1 MNELQAAGVK
11 VITPLRAVPGI
22 VKVGFVEDP
31 WGVKIELLQD
41 AETLGFHHV
50 HLLAPDPVASMAWS
64 KERFGGETAKLNGVL
79 DGLKYGDVW
88 VFFAKGD
95 DLPSAGHAIDH
106 VGWRVPDLDRT
117 LTGLKAKNIK
127 VVQGPTTLTLATG
140 VVHYSSSAPARR
152 GHHLKA
158 ENVKPSA
165 GTAIDHIGFSFADA
179 DAKMNELQAA
189 GVRVITPLRAVP
201 GIVKVGFVEDP
212 WGVKIELL
220 QDAETLGFHHVHLL
234 APDPAASMAWYK
246 ERFGGET
253 AKLKGVLDGL
263 EYGDVWV
270 LVAKGD
276 ATPSVGHAIDHVG
289 WRVTDLDKTLTGL
302 KAKNIKVVQGPTALT
317 LATGVVHYSFVEDP
331 SGTKIEIVQR

>member
-1 MNELQAAGVK
+1 M
-11 VITPLRAVPGI
+11 LRAKVTAALAYFSLWAFAASAAAQTFPYDHIHLNVP
-22 VKVGFVEDP
+22 DP
-31 WGVKIELLQD
+31 AAAANWYEKYFGARRITE
-41 AETLGFHHV
+41 
-50 HLLAPDPVASMAWS
+50 APDRLM
-64 KERFGGETAKLNGVL
+64 FGSTRLL
-79 DGLKYGDVW
+79 FLK
-88 VFFAKGD
+88 
-95 DLPSAGHAIDH
+95 
-106 VGWRVPDLDRT
+106 
-117 LTGLKAKNIK
+117 KAD
-127 VVQGPTTLTLATG
+127 A
-140 VVHYSSSAPARR
+140 
-152 GHHLKA
+152 
-158 ENVKPSA
+158 KPSS
-165 GTAIDHIGFSFADA
+165 GGAIDHIGFSFADV

-234 APDPAASMAWYK
+234 APDPVASMAWYK

-263 EYGDVWV
+263 KYGDVWV

-289 WRVTDLDKTLTGL
+289 WRVPDLDRTLTGL